1 MTRPF
6 FTKDRI
12 SHFENFDRHADE
24 AIYQLKTR
32 LNEGY
37 AVDIQVRSPSQIF
50 FPPPSISFPFLFY
63 SQKDIATRFTLDSAT
78 EFLFGMDLHS
88 LSTPMPYPYN
98 SPQAQETAKS
108 SSHLDSAA
116 RFAKAFSEAQSI
128 SLSRLR
134 FGLLWP
140 LIEFWHDRIEE
151 PMKIVHELI
160 DPIVVDAIAKKK
172 ILYSSQE
179 KSPTDRAKTL
189 LEDLASSTDGK

>member
-6 FTKDRI
+6 FTKERI

-24 AIYQLKTR
+24 AIHQLKTR

-37 AVDIQVRSPSQIF
+37 AVDIQVRLSPSQTHFSPSTLIAF
-50 FPPPSISFPFLFY
+50 FSLLY
-63 SQKDIATRFTLDSAT
+63 TKDIATRFTLDSAT
-78 EFLFGMDLHS
+78 EFLFGIDVHS

-98 SPQAQETAKS
+98 SPQAQTAKS
-108 SSHLDSAA
+108 SFHLDSAT

-128 SLSRLR
+128 TLSRSR

-140 LIEFWHDRIEE
+140 LFEFWHDRMEE

-160 DPIVVDAIAKKK
+160 DPIVEDAIAKRKVWD
-172 ILYSSQE
+172 SGQE
-179 KSPTDRAKTL
+179 KSPIEKTL
-189 LEDLASSTDGK
+189 LEDLASSTGGK

>member
-1 MTRPF
+1 
-6 FTKDRI
+6 
-12 SHFENFDRHADE
+12 
-24 AIYQLKTR
+24 
-32 LNEGY
+32 
-37 AVDIQVRSPSQIF
+37 
-50 FPPPSISFPFLFY
+50 
-63 SQKDIATRFTLDSAT
+63 
-78 EFLFGMDLHS
+78 MDVHS

-140 LIEFWHDRIEE
+140 LFEFWHDRMEE

-160 DPIVVDAIAKKK
+160 DPIVVDAIAKRK
-172 ILYSSQE
+172 ILDSDPE

-189 LEDLASSTDGK
+189 LEDLASSTGGK